1 MAFNVAHSL
10 DESTGNEESTEI
22 LSSDFTEP
30 YQSEMES
37 YGTFEVSTRICTKEG
52 LVNSQP
58 FESDVNPKSQLFH
71 ECNNTI
77 ETDDAYRDARPLLQ
91 FQFSKDSCPISV
103 DLRKSPDN
111 RDSSLESLQSCVKSS
126 CQTDS
131 CVGGS
136 PAGELANGNGHYG
149 KICSLERDVLSD
161 RQRGERLSP
170 SHSGKLPQ
178 IESGHNQIELQD
190 QSDQIRTGSEI
201 DGLTLNSIKEEVG
214 TSLCRSGGEEALP
227 NQCAPTSCNKTGD
240 DTQTLSKHFV
250 TTNSFKVG
258 DNSGEVQNDCT
269 TLPCY
274 KVDEETGRFPKH
286 LAHQT
291 CHKECGD
298 IEISSHPGNLSIEA
312 PHQGKSSE
320 APEHGRYSIDLAEAE
335 TSSIKYSAPRKFST
349 EQLEPGKFSV
359 ETSASKKSSTRQLE
373 SGKFSNKHS
382 GASKKSNKFSI
393 EVATKGKFCEA
404 VVEVAC
410 LSDTCT
416 TTCHSPAS
424 CHKTPLVEG
433 ERRSNMA
440 YREHSLEAR
449 ADSPLSVSI
458 SLLSKDSSYD
468 GNEFIDKHQY
478 HGEEVTDNFLHEES
492 GSSGSNESVSSVDS
506 GSEIAETSLSHPVE
520 ASVSNVC
527 EMDVMT
533 TAKDKSGPGMAE
545 SSFMESKTGFVAIPE
560 ADFSKC
566 QEGQSSFIESKQSFL
581 PIPQKDFPDCQ
592 ENEYSFTLEKSPEK
606 DNRRLEIHSSR
617 RSPSEESPALIT
629 AASLTG
635 GNPEG
640 GSDPSCSSESTAG
653 KQIQQRERGN
663 YRNQIPPVEKKL
675 NTSQDYFS
683 IEVCDS
689 RTSQCQMNGK
699 HDTRCRSCGQSV
711 PNGICASS
719 MQRGISARST
729 PSDSMQCPYKLAKPP
744 SKKKVK
750 ELNNKYFDKNGNSG
764 ISSISHSHLLPE
776 VIVQSNRITR
786 MDYSV
791 SLDLNHTEAPEEL
804 RIIPNGTTHTQVR
817 ISLSVCCQR
826 I

>member
-1 MAFNVAHSL
+1 MAFNGAHSV
-10 DESTGNEESTEI
+10 DESIGDEESSGI
-22 LSSDFTEP
+22 LSSDCTDP

-37 YGTFEVSTRICTKEG
+37 YGTFEVSTHICTKEG
-52 LVNSQP
+52 LVNSLP
-58 FESDVNPKSQLFH
+58 FESDVNPKLQLFH

-111 RDSSLESLQSCVKSS
+111 RDSSLEPLQSCVKSS

-136 PAGELANGNGHYG
+136 PGGELANGNDHYG
-149 KICSLERDVLSD
+149 KIFSLEQDVLSD

-214 TSLCRSGGEEALP
+214 SSLCRSGVEEALLK
-227 NQCAPTSCNKTGD
+227 QCAPASCYKTD
-240 DTQTLSKHFV
+240 DDAQTLSKHCV

-258 DNSGEVQNDCT
+258 DNSGEVPNDCT

-291 CHKECGD
+291 CYKECGD
-298 IEISSHPGNLSIEA
+298 SEISSHPGNLFVEA
-312 PHQGKSSE
+312 KHQGKSSE
-320 APEHGRYSIDLAEAE
+320 APEHGGCSIDPAEAE
-335 TSSIKYSAPRKFST
+335 RFSIKYSEPRKFST
-349 EQLEPGKFSV
+349 EQLEPRKFSID
-359 ETSASKKSSTRQLE
+359 TST
-373 SGKFSNKHS
+373 
-382 GASKKSNKFSI
+382 SNKFSI
-393 EVATKGKFCEA
+393 EATTKGKFCEA
-404 VVEVAC
+404 VAEVVC

-416 TTCHSPAS
+416 TTSAS

-440 YREHSLEAR
+440 YREHTLEAR

-468 GNEFIDKHQY
+468 GNEFMDKRQY
-478 HGEEVTDNFLHEES
+478 HGEEVTNEYLHEES
-492 GSSGSNESVSSVDS
+492 ASSGSNGSVSSVDS

-520 ASVSNVC
+520 ASLCNVC
-527 EMDVMT
+527 EMDIMS
-533 TAKDKSGPGMAE
+533 TAKDISGPAMAE
-545 SSFMESKTGFVAIPE
+545 SSFMESKRGSVLIPE

-566 QEGQSSFIESKQSFL
+566 QEGQSSFIESKQSFI

-617 RSPSEESPALIT
+617 RSPSEESQALIT

-640 GSDPSCSSESTAG
+640 GSDPSCSSEPTAG

-663 YRNQIPPVEKKL
+663 YRNQIPSVEKKL

-699 HDTRCRSCGQSV
+699 HHDTRCRSCGQSV
-711 PNGICASS
+711 PNGICTNS
-719 MQRGISARST
+719 MQSGISARST
-729 PSDSMQCPYKLAKPP
+729 PSDSMLCPFKLAKPP

-750 ELNNKYFDKNGNSG
+750 ELNNKYFDRNGNSG

-791 SLDLNHTEAPEEL
+791 SSDLNHTEAPEEL